1 MVGKCR
7 ESGQSWAE
15 YALLVI
21 FLSLTAICLYILLGP
36 GLDQVY
42 YSLIGALASPP
53 AAVTAAPKP
62 SPTPRIRACTAG
74 WIVGA
79 VEALDIN
86 GDDAPDRLRF
96 GGPQRCL
103 LLLPAQTPSA
113 DPLLSDLT
121 ADPPRLRC
129 LQAAPLDLSG
139 AGPWDIPAGILLGP
153 GKPALMTGRL
163 VIQRLEITVQR
174 LELEGE
180 MAGWQSAG
188 ENERSTI
195 AAALAGAPISIR
207 LHLSWRTQEIPF
219 ARQESTQERTTAW
232 GWMKVPLNVPCP

>member
-1 MVGKCR
+1 MANERR

-42 YSLIGALASPP
+42 YSLIGAPASPP
-53 AAVTAAPKP
+53 AVTTAAP
-62 SPTPRIRACTAG
+62 PTPASRARTCTAG
-74 WIVGA
+74 WIAGA

-86 GDDAPDRLRF
+86 GDGTPDRLRF
-96 GGPQRCL
+96 GGPRRCL
-103 LLLPAQTPSA
+103 LLLPASTSTS

-129 LQAAPLDLSG
+129 LQTAPLDLEG
-139 AGPWDIPAGILLGP
+139 TAPWDIPAAILPGP
-153 GKPALMTGRL
+153 GLPALMTGRL
-163 VIQRLEITVQR
+163 TIQRLEITVQR

-188 ENERSTI
+188 EDGHSALAE
-195 AAALAGAPISIR
+195 ALAGAPMPIH
-207 LHLSWRTQEIPF
+207 LHLSWRSQETPL
-219 ARQESTQERTTAW
+219 APQETAQERTTAW